1 MEPYYEKGLK
11 PSDSE
16 GEKISSY
23 LVSWF
28 PEDAHNYWLFTQ
40 GQAEWV
46 THRGPSLVSAASGQP
61 PLWSQGGCG
70 GELTGPGLSVSQ
82 PIWTGCP
89 A

>member
-1 MEPYYEKGLK
+1 MGQPARGPRQVWARGTFL
-11 PSDSE
+11 
-16 GEKISSY
+16 GM
-23 LVSWF
+23 
-28 PEDAHNYWLFTQ
+28 TQ

-46 THRGPSLVSAASGQP
+46 THLGPSLVSAASGQP